1 MGTKNRS
8 ERSATEVFENHLKLA
23 QEGKVEQDLKNNY
36 AEDVVLLTNYGTFH
50 GHKGTKEAA
59 ELLDKQLPNGTYDY
73 KLKLCHENICFLH
86 WAGDSEESFIRD
98 GADSFL
104 IEKGKIQIQTIFYTF
119 HRKINKK
126 D

>member
-1 MGTKNRS
+1 
-8 ERSATEVFENHLKLA
+8 
-23 QEGKVEQDLKNNY
+23 
-36 AEDVVLLTNYGTFH
+36 
-50 GHKGTKEAA
+50 
-59 ELLDKQLPNGTYDY
+59 LLDKQLPNGTYDY

-86 WAGDSEESFIRD
+86 WAGDSEESFILD

-104 IEKGKIQIQTIFYTF
+104 IEKGKIQIQTIYYTF

>member
-1 MGTKNRS
+1 MKTKNRS

-23 QEGKVEQDLKNNY
+23 QERKLEEDLKNNY
-36 AEDVVLLTNYGTFH
+36 AEDVVLLTNYGTFR
-50 GHKGTKEAA
+50 GHKGTIEAA
-59 ELLDKQLPNGTYDY
+59 ELLDKQLTNGTYDY
-73 KLKLCHENICFLH
+73 KRKLCHEKICFLH

-104 IEKGKIQIQTIFYTF
+104 IEKGKIQIQTIYYTF